1 MAAVAKGFV
10 GRASAPAKVDGIVPI
25 CFLFAGNLDLKGS
38 SHLKGPPLI
47 DLKYGS
53 FLLHSPSR

>member
-10 GRASAPAKVDGIVPI
+10 GRTSAPAKVDGIVPL
-25 CFLFAGNLDLKGS
+25 CFFFAGNFDLKGS

-47 DLKYGS
+47 DFEYGL
-53 FLLHSPSR
+53 FLLHFPSL